1 MDIISNIE
9 NDIRDSKS
17 SNISKSLDS
26 VHTLQIL
33 SLSELDNDYT
43 HTLNKLKEENKK
55 KYDELTNNI
64 FMLEE
69 IIEEL
74 ENKTN
79 KILNDINYLEK
90 IFNNSLNLFIDI
102 TKNKVN

>member
-1 MDIISNIE
+1 MNIE
-9 NDIRDSKS
+9 TLTKNLSPIYETILPFSGKKVLFTPFKVKDSK
-17 SNISKSLDS
+17 NIS
-26 VHTLQIL
+26 II
-33 SLSELDNDYT
+33 
-43 HTLNKLKEENKK
+43 LKEENKK

-90 IFNNSLNLFIDI
+90 IFNDSLNLFIDI